1 MNLRFK
7 TISDMSQRGSGGAD
21 MDFSIKS
28 NELNTKSKEQIK
40 SVLKREDYVDA
51 FIQLYEETLKVL
63 PHAVIRGETDEIV
76 GVSIL
81 DERYLYY
88 LANNKNTGLQI
99 KFLDLSSS
107 AFSLENIQ
115 DYQRH
120 AIAQAHDRMWNPD
133 RYKLQKKQDK
143 GIEKR

>member
-1 MNLRFK
+1 
-7 TISDMSQRGSGGAD
+7 MSQRGSGGAD

-63 PHAVIRGETDEIV
+63 PHALIRGETDEIV
-76 GVSIL
+76 GVSIP

-88 LANNKNTGLQI
+88 
-99 KFLDLSSS
+99 
-107 AFSLENIQ
+107 
-115 DYQRH
+115 
-120 AIAQAHDRMWNPD
+120 IA
-133 RYKLQKKQDK
+133 K
-143 GIEKR
+143 